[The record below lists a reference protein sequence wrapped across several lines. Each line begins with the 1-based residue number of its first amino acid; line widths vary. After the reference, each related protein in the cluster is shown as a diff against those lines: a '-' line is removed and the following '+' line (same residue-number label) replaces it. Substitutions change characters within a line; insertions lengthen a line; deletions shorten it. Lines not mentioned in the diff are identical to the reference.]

1 MNPKNDIFDA
11 EEFVNSIGAMGE
23 LAGAMMTSL
32 MQNGFSRAESMS
44 LVSTM
49 MIELIRGGASN
60 RKTDE

>member
-60 RKTDE
+60 RKTD